1 MVNPIP
7 APQRHTTQNAPLEQF
22 LASQRTRRVRSL
34 VSGRVV
40 LDFGCGAKAWA
51 ARNLQPLCKRID
63 GLEPTLPAG
72 SVHGIQVVP
81 ALEQLPQQS
90 YEVVIALA
98 VFEHLDPHVLQQ
110 VLHQLHSITTAD
122 AVIAGTVPTPLARP
136 ILELLS
142 YRLGLI
148 DPSQIRDHKV
158 YYDDLWLAEI
168 LRETPW
174 QLKRY
179 QPFQLGMNSFF
190 LLSKR

>member
-1 MVNPIP
+1 MNIYPS
-7 APQRHTTQNAPLEQF
+7 APMPTTQNAPLERF
-22 LASQRTRRVRSL
+22 LARQRTRRVRSL
-34 VSGRVV
+34 VAGHVV
-40 LDFGCGAKAWA
+40 LDFGCGANAWA
-51 ARNLQPLCKRID
+51 ARTLQPLCKRID

-81 ALEQLPQQS
+81 SLEQLHQHN

-98 VFEHLDPHVLQQ
+98 VFEHLHPPVLQQ

-136 ILELLS
+136 VLELLS

-158 YYDDLWLAEI
+158 YYDDLWLAEV
-168 LRETPW
+168 LKRTPW
-174 QLKRY
+174 ELEHY
-179 QPFQLGMNSFF
+179 QHFQLGMNSFF
-190 LLSKR
+190 TLRKH